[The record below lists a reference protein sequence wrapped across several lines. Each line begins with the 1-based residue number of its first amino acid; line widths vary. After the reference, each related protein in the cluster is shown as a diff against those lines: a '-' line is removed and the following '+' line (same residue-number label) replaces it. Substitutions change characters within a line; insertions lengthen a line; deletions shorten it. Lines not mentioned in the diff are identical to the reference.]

1 VSLPDGYHVEELGKG
16 SRPEDGL
23 VFNEAEVHAAFDENE
38 GGRTQVCCGY
48 CGSSFRS
55 RARSTSVDWFLQHS
69 CKVDPARAELNH
81 ALLEPDAAAQ
91 AA

>member
-1 VSLPDGYHVEELGKG
+1 VGLPDGYHVEELGRG

-23 VFNEAEVHAAFDENE
+23 VLNEAEVHAAFDANS
-38 GGRTQVCCGY
+38 GRQTQISCGY
-48 CGSSFRS
+48 CRAHFRS
-55 RARSTSVDWFLQHS
+55 RARTTSLAWFAEHD
-69 CKVDPARAELNH
+69 CKVDQARAELNH